1 MCGITGVLDKTTSYG
16 LDQTVRQMA
25 ATLHHRGPD
34 DGGVWVD
41 EAAGIALGHRRLS
54 ILDLSPAGHQPMA
67 SASGRFVIAFNGEIY
82 NHLSLREELEALTP
96 SLTLPLAGG
105 GNELNGG
112 GKNVGWRGHSDT
124 ETLLAGFETWG
135 IEATLQKTVGM
146 FAIALW
152 DREERVLT
160 LARDRIGEKPLYY
173 GFQNDTFVFGS
184 ELKALKAHP
193 DFLGEID
200 RDVICLYLRHC
211 TIPAPYSIY
220 KGIKKLLPGSYLQL
234 PFGRDVDV
242 LRAVTPKSYWS
253 LAEVAAQGLAA
264 PFAGSDADAIAA
276 LDSQLKQSIGLQ
288 MMADV
293 PLGAF
298 LSGGV
303 DSSTVVALMQA
314 QSIRPVKTFSIGFDE
329 QGYNEAEYAK
339 AVAQHLGTDHT
350 EIYVSSAEA
359 MQVIPMLGRMYD
371 EPFADSSQIPTFL
384 VAQMARQHVAVSLS
398 GDAGDELFCGY
409 NRYALADI
417 WGRIERVP
425 FGVRRMAG
433 RLVKSVAPANWDAV
447 FQLAAHFLTLPVNMS
462 EKLGKLATRLVSV
475 NGVNELYYSLVSE
488 IDNPEQ
494 VVIGAK
500 EPATWLTEVGMKS
513 SFDDAK
519 LHMMLM
525 DAMTYLPDDI
535 LVKVDRAAMANSLE
549 TRVPFLDHRVVE
561 MAWALPMAMKVRD
574 GKSKWILRQ
583 VLYQYVPK
591 QLIERP
597 KAGFGIPLGDWLRG
611 PLRVWVE
618 GLLDENRLRQEGFF
632 NVQYIRE
639 KWKAHLEGKRNNQTF
654 LWNVLMF
661 QVWLE
666 EQGGDVVGGPPSGR
680 WGG

>member
-1 MCGITGVLDKTTSYG
+1 MCGLAGFWQPINFSADVARVVAKK
-16 LDQTVRQMA
+16 MA
-25 ATLHHRGPD
+25 ESIAHRGPD
-34 DGGVWVD
+34 DMGVWVD
-41 EAAGIALGHRRLS
+41 EAAGIALAHRRLS
-54 ILDLSPAGHQPMA
+54 ILDLSPAGHQPMV
-67 SASGRFVIAFNGEIY
+67 SASGRYVIAFNGEIY
-82 NHLSLREELEALTP
+82 NHLDLRRELEQILPSPHLTKWGKVI
-96 SLTLPLAGG
+96 PL
-105 GNELNGG
+105 
-112 GKNVGWRGHSDT
+112 WRGHSDT
-124 ETLLAGFETWG
+124 ETLLAGIEAWG
-135 IEATLQKTVGM
+135 IKATLKKTVGM

-173 GFQNDTFVFGS
+173 GFQNDTFVFCS

-193 DFLGEID
+193 DFLGEIN
-200 RDVICLYLRHC
+200 RDVICLFLRHC
-211 TIPAPYSIY
+211 YIPAPYSIY

-234 PFGRDVDV
+234 PFGRDVDA
-242 LRAVTPKSYWS
+242 LSAASPKVYWS
-253 LAEVAAQGLAA
+253 LEEVAAQGVAT
-264 PFAGSDADAIAA
+264 PFAGCDADAIAA
-276 LDSQLKQSIGLQ
+276 LGGQLKQSIGLQ

-314 QSIRPVKTFSIGFDE
+314 QSVRPVKTFSIGFNE
-329 QGYNEAEYAK
+329 KGYNEAGYAK
-339 AVAQHLGTDHT
+339 AVAQHLGTEHT
-350 EIYVSSAEA
+350 ELYVSSAEA

-409 NRYALADI
+409 NRYALVDT

-433 RLVKSVAPANWDAV
+433 RLVKLVAPSTLDAFFKQAANFV
-447 FQLAAHFLTLPVNMS
+447 TLSVNLG
-462 EKLGKLATRLVSV
+462 EKLGKLATRLVNV
-475 NGVNELYYSLVSE
+475 DGIDELYYSLVSE
-488 IDNPEQ
+488 IDHPEQ
-494 VVIGAK
+494 MVIDGQ
-500 EPATWLTEVGMKS
+500 EPASWLAEVGMKS
-513 SFDDAK
+513 AFGDPK
-519 LHMMLM
+519 LHMMFM

-535 LVKVDRAAMANSLE
+535 LVKIDRAAMANSLE
-549 TRVPFLDHRVVE
+549 TRVPLLDHRVVE
-561 MAWALPMAMKVRD
+561 LAWSLPMSMKIRE

-597 KAGFGIPLGDWLRG
+597 KAGFAIPLGDWLRG
-611 PLRVWVE
+611 PLREWVE
-618 GLLDENRLRQEGFF
+618 GLLDERRLQQEGFF
-632 NVQYIRE
+632 NVQYIRA
-639 KWKAHLEGKRNNQTF
+639 KWHAHLEGSRNNQSL

-666 EQGGDVVGGPPSGR
+666 EQKRVG
-680 WGG
+680 